1 MYFESNC
8 QALLSTHAQHAATV
22 DQLRAVSPITEFE
35 LNPCPDGG
43 YTLLYRGVALHD
55 PQGPLSEAEA
65 VIAQQATLVAD
76 RVHVVLGLGLGYLL
90 EALSEKSPG
99 QMVVYEPDAALL
111 RFVLENVDLAH
122 LLSLPRVALFCDQ
135 QDFLL
140 YLRKKLYSQYKLDI
154 LTLRGSAALLAQE
167 IQPLMEQITRME
179 LFRVQDFKTG
189 QHFHQK
195 WIQQF
200 FGNAPNFAAMPT
212 LDDLVDSFTDKP
224 ALVIS
229 RGPSLDAA
237 LPWVRALADAVVL
250 IAVGGAL
257 HRLHDHGITPDFAL
271 FYDANGMKE
280 QVHGLPDAYLEQI
293 TFVMSPFTQPAV
305 FDMPSRGKLLM
316 LAQNNMQFVDFLD
329 EALQRKHCRLGGG
342 GTVSIIGFQMAQRM
356 GCNPIALVG
365 QDLAFPHNQ
374 VYAGGVAMR
383 LNEKGQLDLEASE
396 SLYTAPYDLTTVPG
410 QDGKPLPT
418 LQSYQSFLIHL
429 EEMAALNAKSERPA
443 QLWNASLGGAHI
455 EGFPLLDLQR
465 WVGQWPCW
473 KQPHALSQ
481 PPAWTAEAQQGRA
494 KSLNKAIQDLQVELI
509 GHIRFLKEQGRLA
522 GRNQSDLRKLANLT
536 LGVNQAIY
544 TRFSEAP
551 FAAYLLIHEMRA
563 YREQFQETLTL
574 PDGPL
579 KAQKVIKTFCQ
590 SAASFL
596 EEQILPTVRQASEL
610 CLSRARG
617 NDAPADPADPADDGI
632 VDWPAQ
638 VS

>member
-22 DQLRAVSPITEFE
+22 EQLRATLPITEFA
-35 LNPCPDGG
+35 LSPCPDGG

-55 PQGPLSEAEA
+55 PQNPLSEAEA
-65 VIAQQATLVAD
+65 VIAQQATLTAD

-90 EALSEKSPG
+90 EALSQKSPG
-99 QMVVYEPDAALL
+99 QIVVYEPDAALL

-122 LLSLPRVALFCDQ
+122 LLSLPRVALFCEQ
-135 QDFLL
+135 QDFLV

-200 FGNAPNFAAMPT
+200 FDNAPHFAAMST
-212 LDDLVDSFTDKP
+212 LDGLVDSFKDKP

-237 LPWVRALADAVVL
+237 LPQLRALADAVVL

-257 HRLHDHGITPDFAL
+257 HRLHEHGITPDFAL

-280 QVHGLPDAYLEQI
+280 QVHGLPETYLRQI

-316 LAQNNMQFVDFLD
+316 LAQNNTQFVDFLD
-329 EALQRKHCRLGGG
+329 GALQRKHCRLGGG
-342 GTVSIIGFQMAQRM
+342 GTVSIIGFQLAQLM
-356 GCNPIALVG
+356 GCNPIALAG

-374 VYAGGVAMR
+374 VYAGGIQMR
-383 LNEKGQLDLEASE
+383 LNDKGQLDLEASE
-396 SLYTAPYDLTTVPG
+396 TLYTAPYDLTTVMG
-410 QDGKPLPT
+410 QDGQPLPT

-455 EGFPLLDLQR
+455 EGFPLLDLQS
-465 WVGQWPCW
+465 WVGQWPAW
-473 KQPHALSQ
+473 KHPHALSQ
-481 PPAWTAEAQQGRA
+481 PPAWTAEEKQTQAIA
-494 KSLNKAIQDLQVELI
+494 LNRAIQDLQVELV
-509 GHIRFLKEQGRLA
+509 GHIRFLKEQGRLV

-544 TRFSEAP
+544 TRFAQAP
-551 FAAYLLIHEMRA
+551 FSAYLLIHEMRV
-563 YREQFQETLTL
+563 YREQFQETLPL

-590 SAASFL
+590 SAANFL
-596 EEQILPTVRQASEL
+596 EQQILPTVRKASDQ
-610 CLSRARG
+610 CLAIARLD
-617 NDAPADPADPADDGI
+617 DATGGPADSAMM
-632 VDWPAQ
+632 DWPAQ